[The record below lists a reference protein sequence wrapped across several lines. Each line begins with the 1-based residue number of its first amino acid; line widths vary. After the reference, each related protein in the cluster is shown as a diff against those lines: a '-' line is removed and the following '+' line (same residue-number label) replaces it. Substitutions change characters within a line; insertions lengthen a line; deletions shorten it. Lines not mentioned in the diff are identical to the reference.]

1 MDTKQ
6 SLPRAVSTTKNET
19 GKGTKVGGT
28 FLGEL
33 GKPKP
38 AADPRS
44 YLLPAYTAAFKAGV
58 WNSEGKV
65 PSVSTHLNTR
75 NPTLGNSVPEI
86 PLPSPPP
93 FLRDGENL
101 TW

>member
-44 YLLPAYTAAFKAGV
+44 YLLPEPASQGKSLYSRFQGRGV
-58 WNSEGKV
+58 ELRGKG
-65 PSVSTHLNTR
+65 PKCLH
-75 NPTLGNSVPEI
+75 
-86 PLPSPPP
+86 PPQY
-93 FLRDGENL
+93 
-101 TW
+101 